1 MGFADKI
8 LPHYTYD
15 DWIHWEGRWELLEGH
30 PIAMSPMPRPEH
42 QRVASELTG
51 EFLFALRKAKCKRCK
66 VYSPIDYKI
75 AEDTILVP
83 DLLIVC
89 GEIKKTYLDFPPK
102 LVVEIL
108 SPSTALRDRN
118 TKFEIYKQQGIFYYL
133 IVDTDKATIELFK
146 LVNGNYELQQLID
159 DHHQFE
165 VEAGCIIDV
174 SFKNIWD

>member
-30 PIAMSPMPRPEH
+30 PIAMSPMPKPEH
-42 QRVASELTG
+42 QRVASELG
-51 EFLFALRKAKCKRCK
+51 AEFLFALRKSKCKSCK

-75 AEDTILVP
+75 TEDTILVP

-89 GEIKKTYLDFPPK
+89 GEIKKPFLDFPPK
-102 LVVEIL
+102 LVIEIL

-118 TKFEIYKQQGIFYYL
+118 TKYEIYRQQGIVYYL
-133 IVDTDKATIELFK
+133 IVDTDKKAIEVFK
-146 LVNGNYELQQLID
+146 LVNGKYELQLLTNE
-159 DHHQFE
+159 HYQFE
-165 VEAGCIIDV
+165 LEADCTIDM